1 LVAAKAN
8 DLELE
13 LVEKAT
19 NSVDAE
25 FNKSA
30 EYRKLNPQG
39 KIPTFV
45 GANGFVLTEAIAIAI
60 YGTYPLCFFLPFS
73 HTAGEFTM
81 MSLYTLQLSLAELQC

>member
-1 LVAAKAN
+1 VYLQANPRTIPTLVAAKAN
-8 DLELE
+8 ELDLELIQADNN
-13 LVEKAT
+13 V
-19 NSVDAE
+19 NAE

-60 YGTYPLCFFLPFS
+60 YDDLFFIS
-73 HTAGEFTM
+73 
-81 MSLYTLQLSLAELQC
+81 LSLAEL